1 MPFWGKAG
9 GKRQLP
15 KTLGTVCFIEVNEGF
30 AEEVRQYGNVR
41 LFRMADGGQQAD
53 FAVRFFQFE
62 QSGYGLPCFPAA

>member
-1 MPFWGKAG
+1 MSLWVKVG

-15 KTLGTVCFIEVNEGF
+15 KTLGSVCFIEVNEGF

-41 LFRMADGGQQAD
+41 LLRMADGGQYAD

-62 QSGYGLPCFPAA
+62 QP